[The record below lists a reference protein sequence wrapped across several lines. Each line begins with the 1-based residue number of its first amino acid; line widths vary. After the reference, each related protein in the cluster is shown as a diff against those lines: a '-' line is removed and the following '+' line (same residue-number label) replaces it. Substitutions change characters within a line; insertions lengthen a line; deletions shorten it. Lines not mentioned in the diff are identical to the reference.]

1 MNLKDG
7 SGGENENSILKD
19 MLDFKS
25 TAAREV
31 LFHPVMKTYLD
42 LKWRR
47 VKRYFFFNFSCY
59 VIFLIAYS
67 LFLGNIFYRENKDV
81 RIQVTDLIGLISDQ
95 IVFPD
100 SDILSNSNAEVVF
113 PGGAGTRFS

>member
-1 MNLKDG
+1 MKDG
-7 SGGENENSILKD
+7 SGGENEISVLKD

-67 LFLGNIFYRENKDV
+67 MFLGNIFYRV
-81 RIQVTDLIGLISDQ
+81 VHQGVHYLLLT
-95 IVFPD
+95 
-100 SDILSNSNAEVVF
+100 SN
-113 PGGAGTRFS
+113 